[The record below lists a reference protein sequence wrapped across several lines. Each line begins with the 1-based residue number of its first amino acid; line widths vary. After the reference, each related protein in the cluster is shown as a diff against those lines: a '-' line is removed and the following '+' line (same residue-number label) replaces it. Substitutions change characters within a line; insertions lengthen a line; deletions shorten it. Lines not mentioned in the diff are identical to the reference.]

1 MQVKPLFK
9 IEKTSIIKPPL
20 ASKRVSVKVALE
32 LIHDEDYYQEVME
45 AGMDP
50 MYAYRY
56 LNWRLNC
63 PHRPARVKRFIKQQ
77 NPSPQVVFN
86 FLGDYLVDQF
96 GTGSVEDNEYDVRGE
111 LVNRI
116 FMEGRSWGHWPKAP
130 SVGDWVPYCK
140 EKDTKEEEK
149 TANGEQ
155 KTAKRREKQ
164 LRKEAQTVK
173 RAPVKALTTTIETK
187 LNMGRSATVAGL
199 APIAC
204 S

>member
-116 FMEGRSWGHWPKAP
+116 LMEGRSWGHWPKAP

-149 TANGEQ
+149 TANGEEKTANGEEKTANGEQ

-164 LRKEAQTVK
+164 LRKEAQMVK
-173 RAPVKALTTTIETK
+173 RACKGFD
-187 LNMGRSATVAGL
+187 NNN
-199 APIAC
+199 
-204 S
+204 